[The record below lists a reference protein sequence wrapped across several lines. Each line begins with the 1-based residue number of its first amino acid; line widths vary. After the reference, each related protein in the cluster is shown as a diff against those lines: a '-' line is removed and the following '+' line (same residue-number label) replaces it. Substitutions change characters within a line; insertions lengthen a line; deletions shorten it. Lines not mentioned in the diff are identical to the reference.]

1 MARRAS
7 ASDPGLAVR
16 DLCAHVFQQ
25 PERLVQATRLR
36 VEGNFKLEPHAHRD
50 LLQMD
55 FAAGCGGFW
64 YREGARLHPKGPTA
78 AVFYPGQEHGYA
90 FQALHAGAT
99 IFSFK
104 LRVERRWP
112 AIRQRVFPS
121 ETLGVAG
128 EEPLMRA
135 LARIA
140 RLAVAP
146 GPQRPLLASSVAE
159 ALCLWPDGTARRNRE
174 GASAPEGGLDARL
187 EAAAAL
193 INERLARPPSLEE
206 LAHAAHLSPR
216 HLARVFLA
224 VQGCTPHEYAT
235 ARRLVRARELL
246 VQGSLNVTK
255 VAEALGFPEIHTFSR
270 WFRREAGVSPAEY
283 CERGR
288 LL

>member
-1 MARRAS
+1 MARRTS
-7 ASDPGLAVR
+7 ISDTSPAMR
-16 DLCAHVFQQ
+16 DLCSRVFLE

-36 VEGNFKLEPHAHRD
+36 VEGTFKLEPHAHRD

-55 FAAGCGGFW
+55 LAAGCGGYW
-64 YREGARLHPKGPTA
+64 LREGVRLPPKGATT

-104 LRVERRWP
+104 LRVEQHWP
-112 AIRQRVFPS
+112 AIRRRIFP
-121 ETLGVAG
+121 LAVMGIAG
-128 EEPLMRA
+128 EEPLVRA

-140 RLAVAP
+140 RLSATP
-146 GPQRPLLASSVAE
+146 GPRSALLASAVAE
-159 ALCLWPDGTARRNRE
+159 ALCLWPDGMARRHRE
-174 GASAPEGGLDARL
+174 GASVASGDLDARI

-193 INERLARPPSLEE
+193 IDERLAYPPSLEE
-206 LAHAAHLSPR
+206 LASAAHLSAR
-216 HLARVFLA
+216 HLARVFRA

-235 ARRLVRARELL
+235 ARRLARASELL

-270 WFRREAGVSPAEY
+270 WFRRESGMSPAAY
-283 CERGR
+283 RERGSV
-288 LL
+288 L